1 MAEARSFH
9 RGPGY
14 LIFHSIGPGS
24 PEHSQR
30 HLHDEYVISC
40 QLRGG
45 ELREFSREVTRVE
58 PGDIVTINPQQVH
71 SSRALD
77 PAECTETREF
87 LTFYVERDAVD
98 AVVTDLGLE
107 NMSPEFTANQSR
119 DVPQITDRARELH
132 ALTVSYLQ
140 RRSACVGGEAEQC
153 MNLDAEL
160 RAINETRD
168 ILVLDTLESF
178 SNLRRPMRRSVARVR
193 DWRVAK
199 TMRYIKQRVLQ
210 EPGWSPSTEEL
221 AATTGLSK
229 CYFLR
234 AFDKQVGMTPG
245 AYLRALR
252 LCMGAT
258 MLKVPNSA
266 IAEVAE
272 NTGYASHAAFS
283 RSFRRYFGLSPIEYR
298 RIWTE

>member
-87 LTFYVERDAVD
+87 LNLRQK
-98 AVVTDLGLE
+98 
-107 NMSPEFTANQSR
+107 SPELEIE
-119 DVPQITDRARELH
+119 D
-132 ALTVSYLQ
+132 ALEHWQ
-140 RRSACVGGEAEQC
+140 NCDDE
-153 MNLDAEL
+153 D
-160 RAINETRD
+160 
-168 ILVLDTLESF
+168 
-178 SNLRRPMRRSVARVR
+178 
-193 DWRVAK
+193 
-199 TMRYIKQRVLQ
+199 
-210 EPGWSPSTEEL
+210 PS
-221 AATTGLSK
+221 G
-229 CYFLR
+229 
-234 AFDKQVGMTPG
+234 DKNP
-245 AYLRALR
+245 
-252 LCMGAT
+252 
-258 MLKVPNSA
+258 
-266 IAEVAE
+266 
-272 NTGYASHAAFS
+272 
-283 RSFRRYFGLSPIEYR
+283 
-298 RIWTE
+298 